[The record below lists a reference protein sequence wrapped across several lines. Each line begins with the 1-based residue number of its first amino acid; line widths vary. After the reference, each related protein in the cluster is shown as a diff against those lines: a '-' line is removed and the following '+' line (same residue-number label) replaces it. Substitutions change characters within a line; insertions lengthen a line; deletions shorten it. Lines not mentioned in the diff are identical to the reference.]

1 MAGVVEVDL
10 HLHTTHSDGTL
21 TPSELVQ
28 FCYRKGL
35 KVIAVTDHDSTEG
48 VAQSL
53 KTARDLGGPTVIPGI
68 ELSAAADGLEVHL
81 LGYYLDHQDIGLQSV
96 LTGLRS
102 GREERARQM
111 VDRLKE
117 IGVPVSWGRVVE
129 LSAGGAIGRPHL
141 AQAMV
146 EEGYVQYPREAFDRF
161 LGRDGPAY
169 VGRVQLSPTDAVG
182 LVLEHGGVPVMAHP
196 TFSLPEAERADLTRL
211 EPALQELREAGL
223 AGVEVYYKD
232 YTEKEV
238 NALAEIAEKVGLVPC
253 GGSDYHASG
262 NPDEPE
268 PGVVGPPMASVER
281 LQQIA
286 GQDGPSP
293 PVRSSKTGH
302 RPG

>member
-28 FCYRKGL
+28 LCYRKGL

-111 VDRLKE
+111 VERLKD

-129 LSAGGAIGRPHL
+129 LSAGRRHRPAASGPGDGRGGIRTIPPRGVRSVPGAGWPGLR
-141 AQAMV
+141 
-146 EEGYVQYPREAFDRF
+146 RK
-161 LGRDGPAY
+161 GPA
-169 VGRVQLSPTDAVG
+169 
-182 LVLEHGGVPVMAHP
+182 
-196 TFSLPEAERADLTRL
+196 
-211 EPALQELREAGL
+211 
-223 AGVEVYYKD
+223 
-232 YTEKEV
+232 
-238 NALAEIAEKVGLVPC
+238 
-253 GGSDYHASG
+253 
-262 NPDEPE
+262 
-268 PGVVGPPMASVER
+268 
-281 LQQIA
+281 
-286 GQDGPSP
+286 
-293 PVRSSKTGH
+293 
-302 RPG
+302 